1 MKINIKDWNTDMK
14 IRLLDK
20 MSNWHLKHFDK
31 ESGRFLKPSVYNWS
45 DRNNVDYNGKSI
57 KSPDYMWHELD
68 YEPRYVI
75 YDGDTQ
81 RFGGH
86 ICYSFKGN
94 EYKVVLLPYHHTC
107 YPNIKEEGR
116 KYPYPCEF
124 ECDRDSI
131 PLDYYWCCKI
141 ERYIDKFRGRQV
153 YHNNIEK
160 FLAVDIMKHAY
171 EMYVFLD
178 DYKYRINEMIDICTK
193 AYKNKV
199 RSDMLCDRMRQLERK
214 ADENFWTSE
223 EIEKK
228 SDDVCKST
236 KATCVF
242 CPYTFPIIKEIEEAM
257 SYLKYEIICNFRSEL
272 YIKKDFEPI
281 FIEAFGLRTAEHIL
295 YGN

>member
-1 MKINIKDWNTDMK
+1 MKSNIIDWNTDMK
-14 IRLLDK
+14 LRLLDK

-31 ESGRFLKPSVYNWS
+31 ESGRFSKPSVYNWS
-45 DRNNVDYNGKSI
+45 NRNYVDYNGNHI

-68 YEPRYVI
+68 YEPHYVI
-75 YDGDTQ
+75 YNGDTL
-81 RFGGH
+81 RFGSH
-86 ICYSFKGN
+86 ICYNFKGK
-94 EYKVVLLPYHHTC
+94 EYKVVSLPYHHTC
-107 YPNIKEEGR
+107 YPDIKEEGR

-124 ECDRDSI
+124 EHIDST

-141 ERYIDKFRGRQV
+141 MRYIDKFRGRQV
-153 YHNNIEK
+153 YRNNIEK
-160 FLAVDIMKHAY
+160 FLAVNIMKCAY

-178 DYKYRINEMIDICTK
+178 DYKYRINNMIDICTK

-199 RSDMLCDRMRQLERK
+199 RSDMRRNLMRQLERK

-228 SDDVCKST
+228 SVDVRART
-236 KATCVF
+236 ENEYVP

-257 SYLKYEIICNFRSEL
+257 SELKFKIKCDFRIKF
-272 YIKKDFEPI
+272 YIEKDFEPI
-281 FIEAFGLRTAEHIL
+281 FIEVFGRRTAEYIL